1 MAFYK
6 LISFVFHPLL
16 FSFIGTFLFLF
27 LSPKHILRRQEYI
40 ILVVIFISTYILPI
54 LFLVFF
60 KKMNLI
66 KDYNLRTIEERKF
79 PIIFFIILS
88 LMIGKML
95 LNIQIV
101 DLLAFSFFGIALSL
115 SLTYLFFSFNVKTS
129 LHTLGIG
136 GIIGFIIIMSNEYQ
150 LNFNIIIAVLFILAG
165 VIAVARLKLNAHYPK
180 EIYIGFLLGIL
191 TQLISYQLFLL

>member
-6 LISFVFHPLL
+6 FISFVFHPLL

-27 LSPKHILRRQEYI
+27 LSPKHILKKQEYI
-40 ILVVIFISTYILPI
+40 ILAVIFISTYILPV

-60 KKMNLI
+60 RKVRII
-66 KDYNLRTIEERKF
+66 KDYHLRTIQERKF
-79 PIIFFIILS
+79 PILFFIIIS

-95 LNIQIV
+95 LNIEIV

-115 SLTYLFFSFNVKTS
+115 SLTYFFFSFNIKTS

-136 GIIGFIIIMSNEYQ
+136 GIIGFVIIMSKEYQ
-150 LNFNIIIAVLFILAG
+150 LNFNIIIAILFILAG
-165 VIAVARLKLNAHYPK
+165 LIALSRLKLNAHYPK
-180 EIYIGFLLGIL
+180 EIYIGFLLGVV
-191 TQLISYQLFLL
+191 TQFLSYQLYLL